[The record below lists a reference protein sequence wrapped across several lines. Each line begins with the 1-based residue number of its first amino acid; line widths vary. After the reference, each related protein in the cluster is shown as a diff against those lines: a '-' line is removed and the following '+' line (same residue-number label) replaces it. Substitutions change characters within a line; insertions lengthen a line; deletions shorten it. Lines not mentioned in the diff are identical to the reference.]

1 VAHVATH
8 IKISRQLKTALR
20 RIGKDADPKAVT
32 VTERSL

>member
-20 RIGKDADPKAVT
+20 RIGKDAGPKEVT
-32 VTERSL
+32 VIERLL